1 MSGSALTARRA
12 FRRRLIRA
20 NVAAAIAN
28 RTTTPATTAPAKA
41 PGEIEPLEDESEL
54 LPPPAVVEAA
64 LETDPVAVARSSL
77 LQLICIIGAAM
88 GILDRVAVDE
98 FSALVLV

>member
-1 MSGSALTARRA
+1 M
-12 FRRRLIRA
+12 
-20 NVAAAIAN
+20 
-28 RTTTPATTAPAKA
+28 TAPAKA
-41 PGEIEPLEDESEL
+41 PGEIEPLEVEFEL
-54 LPPPAVVEAA
+54 LPPPAVVEVV
-64 LETDPVAVARSSL
+64 LKTDSVAVARSSL